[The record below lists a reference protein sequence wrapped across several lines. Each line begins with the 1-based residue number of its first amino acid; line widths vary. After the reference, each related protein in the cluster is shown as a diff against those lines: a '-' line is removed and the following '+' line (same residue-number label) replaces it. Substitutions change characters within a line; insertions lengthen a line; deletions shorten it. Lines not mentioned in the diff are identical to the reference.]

1 MGIKVTK
8 DEAGPADVREVL
20 RLNSYG
26 LTEAQLGALLN
37 VEHVMPLLVA
47 MQDEIEVDNNAG
59 QPLYF
64 LNGGF

>member
-20 RLNSYG
+20 RFNSYG

-37 VEHVMPLLVA
+37 VERVMPLLVA
-47 MQDEIEVDNNAG
+47 MQDEIEVDDSSG

-64 LNGGF
+64 LKGGF